1 MAKKITMAQKNG
13 VSIKGVFE
21 DFVVAQTA
29 KGYTEKTIANY
40 RSHFKSISR
49 HIDLDCAF
57 SALTKA
63 DIDNMIVSM
72 RKSGLATNS
81 ISSYVRVFKTFMN
94 WSRQQGYTTLTV
106 PNYKQVET
114 VKETYTD
121 EELLLLLEKPKANGT
136 FCEYRN
142 WVIINFLLNSGCR
155 ASTVRNIQNRDV
167 DLSSSRIVFRHTKTH
182 KVQVVPLCSQMLR
195 ILRDYLKV
203 RGGKDS
209 DYLFCD
215 EYGGMLTANALRLAI
230 ERYNHSRGVEK
241 TSINAHFQT
250 LVCIFDRLKFSHYT
264 LGIVVNCDILFHKLK
279 GQFGIG
285 LFRLI
290 SVLLLFLDDQFKI
303 GMLGN
308 LSSQLFINCSCAF
321 AGLVKTRLCADDLL
335 VDKINDET
343 LGNGKSTTKV
353 VLLFL
358 DSEGDQNARQK

>member
-1 MAKKITMAQKNG
+1 MAKKIVLMPQSG
-13 VSIKGVFE
+13 VSIKETFE

-49 HIDLDCAF
+49 HIDLDCTF

-81 ISSYVRVFKTFMN
+81 ISSYVRVFKTFIN
-94 WSRQQGYTTLTV
+94 WSRQHGYTTLTV

-121 EELLLLLEKPKANGT
+121 EELLRLLEKPKANGA

-167 DLSSSRIVFRHTKTH
+167 DLSGSRIVFRHTKTH

-241 TSINAHFQT
+241 ASIHLFRHTFARKYLIDCGGDAFMLQKLLGHST
-250 LVCIFDRLKFSHYT
+250 LKMTRHYCNIYDADIANNFDRLSPLENMTQTK
-264 LGIVVNCDILFHKLK
+264 
-279 GQFGIG
+279 Q
-285 LFRLI
+285 
-290 SVLLLFLDDQFKI
+290 KI
-303 GMLGN
+303 QRG
-308 LSSQLFINCSCAF
+308 A
-321 AGLVKTRLCADDLL
+321 
-335 VDKINDET
+335 
-343 LGNGKSTTKV
+343 
-353 VLLFL
+353 
-358 DSEGDQNARQK
+358 

>member
-1 MAKKITMAQKNG
+1 MAKKIAIASKIG
-13 VSIKGVFE
+13 VSVKEVFE

-40 RSHFKSISR
+40 RSHFKSTSR
-49 HIDLDCAF
+49 HIDIDRAF
-57 SALTKA
+57 SNLTQA
-63 DIDNMIVSM
+63 DIDGMIVSM
-72 RKSGLATNS
+72 RESGLATNS

-121 EELLLLLEKPKANGT
+121 EELLLLLEKPKVNGT

-241 TSINAHFQT
+241 TSIHLFRHTFARKYLIDCGGDAFMLQKLLGHST
-250 LVCIFDRLKFSHYT
+250 LKMTRHYCNIYDADIANNFDRLSPLENMTQTKQK
-264 LGIVVNCDILFHKLK
+264 IRK
-279 GQFGIG
+279 G
-285 LFRLI
+285 
-290 SVLLLFLDDQFKI
+290 
-303 GMLGN
+303 
-308 LSSQLFINCSCAF
+308 A
-321 AGLVKTRLCADDLL
+321 
-335 VDKINDET
+335 
-343 LGNGKSTTKV
+343 
-353 VLLFL
+353 
-358 DSEGDQNARQK
+358 

>member
-1 MAKKITMAQKNG
+1 MAKKIVLMPQSG
-13 VSIKGVFE
+13 VSIKETFE

-49 HIDLDCAF
+49 HIDLYCAF

-63 DIDNMIVSM
+63 DIDNMVVSM

-81 ISSYVRVFKTFMN
+81 ISSYVRVFKTFIN

-241 TSINAHFQT
+241 TSIHLFRHTFARKYLIDCGGDAFMLQKLLGHST
-250 LVCIFDRLKFSHYT
+250 LKMTRHYCNIYDADIANNFDRLSPLENMTQTK
-264 LGIVVNCDILFHKLK
+264 
-279 GQFGIG
+279 Q
-285 LFRLI
+285 
-290 SVLLLFLDDQFKI
+290 KI
-303 GMLGN
+303 QRG
-308 LSSQLFINCSCAF
+308 A
-321 AGLVKTRLCADDLL
+321 
-335 VDKINDET
+335 
-343 LGNGKSTTKV
+343 
-353 VLLFL
+353 
-358 DSEGDQNARQK
+358 

>member
-1 MAKKITMAQKNG
+1 MAKKIAIASKIG
-13 VSIKGVFE
+13 VSVKGVFE

-49 HIDLDCAF
+49 HIDIDLAF
-57 SALTKA
+57 SDLTQA
-63 DIDNMIVSM
+63 DIDGMIVSM
-72 RKSGLATNS
+72 RESGLATNS

-142 WVIINFLLNSGCR
+142 WVIVNFLLNSGCR

-241 TSINAHFQT
+241 TSIHLFRHTFARKYLIDCGGDAFMLQKLLGHST
-250 LVCIFDRLKFSHYT
+250 LKMTRHYCNIYDADIANNFDRLSPLENMTQTKQK
-264 LGIVVNCDILFHKLK
+264 IRK
-279 GQFGIG
+279 G
-285 LFRLI
+285 
-290 SVLLLFLDDQFKI
+290 
-303 GMLGN
+303 
-308 LSSQLFINCSCAF
+308 A
-321 AGLVKTRLCADDLL
+321 
-335 VDKINDET
+335 
-343 LGNGKSTTKV
+343 
-353 VLLFL
+353 
-358 DSEGDQNARQK
+358 

>member
-1 MAKKITMAQKNG
+1 MAKKIAIASKIG
-13 VSIKGVFE
+13 VSVKGVFE

-49 HIDLDCAF
+49 HIGIDRAF
-57 SALTKA
+57 SDLTQA
-63 DIDNMIVSM
+63 DIDGMIVSM

-121 EELLLLLEKPKANGT
+121 EELLLLLEKPKVNGT

-142 WVIINFLLNSGCR
+142 WVIVNFLLNSGCR

-182 KVQVVPLCSQMLR
+182 KVQVVPLCSQMMR

-241 TSINAHFQT
+241 TSIHLFRHTFARKYLIDCGGDAFMLQKLLGHST
-250 LVCIFDRLKFSHYT
+250 LKMTRHYCNIYDADIANNFDRLSPLENMTQTK
-264 LGIVVNCDILFHKLK
+264 
-279 GQFGIG
+279 Q
-285 LFRLI
+285 
-290 SVLLLFLDDQFKI
+290 KI
-303 GMLGN
+303 QRG
-308 LSSQLFINCSCAF
+308 A
-321 AGLVKTRLCADDLL
+321 
-335 VDKINDET
+335 
-343 LGNGKSTTKV
+343 
-353 VLLFL
+353 
-358 DSEGDQNARQK
+358 

>member
-1 MAKKITMAQKNG
+1 MAKKIAIASKIG
-13 VSIKGVFE
+13 VSVKEVFE

-40 RSHFKSISR
+40 RSHFKSISS
-49 HIDLDCAF
+49 HIDIDRAF
-57 SALTKA
+57 SNLTQA
-63 DIDNMIVSM
+63 DIDGMIVSM
-72 RKSGLATNS
+72 RESGLATNS

-121 EELLLLLEKPKANGT
+121 EELLLLLEKPKVNGT

-241 TSINAHFQT
+241 TSIHLFRHTFARKYLIDCGGDAFMLQKLLGHST
-250 LVCIFDRLKFSHYT
+250 LKMTRHYCNIYDADIANNFDRLSPLENMTQTK
-264 LGIVVNCDILFHKLK
+264 
-279 GQFGIG
+279 Q
-285 LFRLI
+285 
-290 SVLLLFLDDQFKI
+290 KI
-303 GMLGN
+303 QRG
-308 LSSQLFINCSCAF
+308 A
-321 AGLVKTRLCADDLL
+321 
-335 VDKINDET
+335 
-343 LGNGKSTTKV
+343 
-353 VLLFL
+353 
-358 DSEGDQNARQK
+358 

>member
-1 MAKKITMAQKNG
+1 MAKKIAIASKIG
-13 VSIKGVFE
+13 VSVKGVFE

-49 HIDLDCAF
+49 HIDIDRAF
-57 SALTKA
+57 SDLTQA
-63 DIDNMIVSM
+63 DIDGMIVSM

-142 WVIINFLLNSGCR
+142 WVIVNFLLNSGCR

-241 TSINAHFQT
+241 TSIHLFRHTFARKYLIDCGGDAFMLQKLLGHST
-250 LVCIFDRLKFSHYT
+250 LKMTRHYCNIYDADIANNFDRLSPLENMTQTK
-264 LGIVVNCDILFHKLK
+264 
-279 GQFGIG
+279 Q
-285 LFRLI
+285 
-290 SVLLLFLDDQFKI
+290 KI
-303 GMLGN
+303 QRG
-308 LSSQLFINCSCAF
+308 A
-321 AGLVKTRLCADDLL
+321 
-335 VDKINDET
+335 
-343 LGNGKSTTKV
+343 
-353 VLLFL
+353 
-358 DSEGDQNARQK
+358 

>member
-1 MAKKITMAQKNG
+1 MHRKIKRIPQTTLSMKRA
-13 VSIKGVFE
+13 FDE
-21 DFVVAQTA
+21 FVVAQTA
-29 KGYTEKTIANY
+29 KGLTEPTIKNY
-40 RSHFKSISR
+40 HAHFHSISK
-49 HIDLDCAF
+49 HIDIEKSF
-57 SALTKA
+57 SDLTQA
-63 DIDNMIVSM
+63 DIDGMIVSM

-182 KVQVVPLCSQMLR
+182 KVQVVPLCSQMVR
-195 ILRDYLKV
+195 ILKDYCKT
-203 RGGKDS
+203 RGGGES

-215 EYGGMLTANALRLAI
+215 EYGGMLSANALRLAI

-241 TSINAHFQT
+241 ASIHLFRHTFARKYLIDCGGDAFMLQKLLGHST
-250 LVCIFDRLKFSHYT
+250 LKMTRHYCNIYDADIANNFDRLSPLENMSRSK
-264 LGIVVNCDILFHKLK
+264 
-279 GQFGIG
+279 Q
-285 LFRLI
+285 
-290 SVLLLFLDDQFKI
+290 KI
-303 GMLGN
+303 RRG
-308 LSSQLFINCSCAF
+308 A
-321 AGLVKTRLCADDLL
+321 
-335 VDKINDET
+335 
-343 LGNGKSTTKV
+343 
-353 VLLFL
+353 
-358 DSEGDQNARQK
+358 

>member
-1 MAKKITMAQKNG
+1 MAKKIAIASKIG
-13 VSIKGVFE
+13 VSVKGVFE

-40 RSHFKSISR
+40 RLHFKSISR
-49 HIDLDCAF
+49 HIDIDRAF
-57 SALTKA
+57 SNLTQA
-63 DIDNMIVSM
+63 DIDGMIVSM
-72 RKSGLATNS
+72 RESGLATNS

-121 EELLLLLEKPKANGT
+121 EELLLLLEKPKVNGT

-241 TSINAHFQT
+241 TSIHLFRHTFARKYLIDCGGDAFMLQKLLGHST
-250 LVCIFDRLKFSHYT
+250 LKMTRHYCNIYDADIANNFDRLSPLENMTQTKQK
-264 LGIVVNCDILFHKLK
+264 IRK
-279 GQFGIG
+279 G
-285 LFRLI
+285 
-290 SVLLLFLDDQFKI
+290 
-303 GMLGN
+303 
-308 LSSQLFINCSCAF
+308 A
-321 AGLVKTRLCADDLL
+321 
-335 VDKINDET
+335 
-343 LGNGKSTTKV
+343 
-353 VLLFL
+353 
-358 DSEGDQNARQK
+358 

>member
-1 MAKKITMAQKNG
+1 MAKKIAIASKIG
-13 VSIKGVFE
+13 VSVKGVFE

-49 HIDLDCAF
+49 HIDIDWAF
-57 SALTKA
+57 SDLTQA
-63 DIDNMIVSM
+63 DIDGMIVSM
-72 RKSGLATNS
+72 RESGLATNS
-81 ISSYVRVFKTFMN
+81 ISSYVRVFKTFIN

-121 EELLLLLEKPKANGT
+121 EELLLLLEKPKVNGT

-241 TSINAHFQT
+241 TSIHLFRHTFARKYLIDCGGDAFMLQKLLGHST
-250 LVCIFDRLKFSHYT
+250 LKMTRHYCNIYDADIANNFDRLSPLENMSRSK
-264 LGIVVNCDILFHKLK
+264 
-279 GQFGIG
+279 Q
-285 LFRLI
+285 
-290 SVLLLFLDDQFKI
+290 KI
-303 GMLGN
+303 RRG
-308 LSSQLFINCSCAF
+308 A
-321 AGLVKTRLCADDLL
+321 
-335 VDKINDET
+335 
-343 LGNGKSTTKV
+343 
-353 VLLFL
+353 
-358 DSEGDQNARQK
+358 

>member
-1 MAKKITMAQKNG
+1 
-13 VSIKGVFE
+13 
-21 DFVVAQTA
+21 
-29 KGYTEKTIANY
+29 
-40 RSHFKSISR
+40 
-49 HIDLDCAF
+49 
-57 SALTKA
+57 
-63 DIDNMIVSM
+63 MI
-72 RKSGLATNS
+72 KSGLATNS

-121 EELLLLLEKPKANGT
+121 EELLLLLEKPKVNGT

-241 TSINAHFQT
+241 TSIHLFRHTFARKYLIDCGGDAFMLQKLLGHST
-250 LVCIFDRLKFSHYT
+250 LKMTRHYCNIYDADIANNFDRLSPLENMTQTKQK
-264 LGIVVNCDILFHKLK
+264 IRK
-279 GQFGIG
+279 G
-285 LFRLI
+285 
-290 SVLLLFLDDQFKI
+290 
-303 GMLGN
+303 
-308 LSSQLFINCSCAF
+308 A
-321 AGLVKTRLCADDLL
+321 
-335 VDKINDET
+335 
-343 LGNGKSTTKV
+343 
-353 VLLFL
+353 
-358 DSEGDQNARQK
+358 

>member
-1 MAKKITMAQKNG
+1 MNRKIKRIPQTTLSMKRA
-13 VSIKGVFE
+13 FDE
-21 DFVVAQTA
+21 FVVAQTA
-29 KGYTEKTIANY
+29 KGLTEPTIKNY
-40 RSHFKSISR
+40 HAHFHSISR
-49 HIDLDCAF
+49 HIDIEKSF
-57 SALTKA
+57 SDLTQT
-63 DIDNMIVSM
+63 DIDGMIVSM
-72 RKSGLATNS
+72 RESGLATNS

-142 WVIINFLLNSGCR
+142 WVIVNFLLNSGCR
-155 ASTVRNIQNRDV
+155 ASTVRNIQKRDV

-182 KVQVVPLCSQMLR
+182 KVQVVPLCSQMMR

-241 TSINAHFQT
+241 TSIHLFRHTFARKYLIDCGGDAFMLQKLLGHST
-250 LVCIFDRLKFSHYT
+250 LKMTRHYCNIYDADIANNFDRLSPLENMTQTKQK
-264 LGIVVNCDILFHKLK
+264 IRK
-279 GQFGIG
+279 G
-285 LFRLI
+285 
-290 SVLLLFLDDQFKI
+290 
-303 GMLGN
+303 
-308 LSSQLFINCSCAF
+308 A
-321 AGLVKTRLCADDLL
+321 
-335 VDKINDET
+335 
-343 LGNGKSTTKV
+343 
-353 VLLFL
+353 
-358 DSEGDQNARQK
+358 

>member
-1 MAKKITMAQKNG
+1 MNRKIKRIPQTTLSMKRA
-13 VSIKGVFE
+13 FDE
-21 DFVVAQTA
+21 FVVAQTA
-29 KGYTEKTIANY
+29 KGLTEPTIKNY
-40 RSHFKSISR
+40 HAHFHSISR
-49 HIDLDCAF
+49 HIDIEKSF
-57 SALTKA
+57 SDLTQT
-63 DIDNMIVSM
+63 DIDGMIVSM
-72 RKSGLATNS
+72 RESGLATNS

-121 EELLLLLEKPKANGT
+121 EELLLLLEKPKVNGT

-241 TSINAHFQT
+241 TSIHLFRHTFARKYLIDCGGDAFMLQKLLGHST
-250 LVCIFDRLKFSHYT
+250 LKMTRHYCNIYDADIANNFDRLSPLENMTQTKQK
-264 LGIVVNCDILFHKLK
+264 IRK
-279 GQFGIG
+279 G
-285 LFRLI
+285 
-290 SVLLLFLDDQFKI
+290 
-303 GMLGN
+303 
-308 LSSQLFINCSCAF
+308 A
-321 AGLVKTRLCADDLL
+321 
-335 VDKINDET
+335 
-343 LGNGKSTTKV
+343 
-353 VLLFL
+353 
-358 DSEGDQNARQK
+358 

>member
-1 MAKKITMAQKNG
+1 MAKKIAIASKIG
-13 VSIKGVFE
+13 VSVKGVFE

-49 HIDLDCAF
+49 HIDIDQAF
-57 SALTKA
+57 SDLTQA
-63 DIDNMIVSM
+63 DIDGMIVSM
-72 RKSGLATNS
+72 RESGLATNS

-121 EELLLLLEKPKANGT
+121 EELLLLLEKPKVNGT

-241 TSINAHFQT
+241 TSIHLFRHTFARKYLIDCGGDAFMLQKLLGHST
-250 LVCIFDRLKFSHYT
+250 LKMTRHYCNIYDADIANNFDRLSPLENMTQTKQK
-264 LGIVVNCDILFHKLK
+264 IRK
-279 GQFGIG
+279 G
-285 LFRLI
+285 
-290 SVLLLFLDDQFKI
+290 
-303 GMLGN
+303 
-308 LSSQLFINCSCAF
+308 A
-321 AGLVKTRLCADDLL
+321 
-335 VDKINDET
+335 
-343 LGNGKSTTKV
+343 
-353 VLLFL
+353 
-358 DSEGDQNARQK
+358 

>member
-1 MAKKITMAQKNG
+1 MNRKIKRIPQTTLSM
-13 VSIKGVFE
+13 KGAFDE
-21 DFVVAQTA
+21 FVVAQTA
-29 KGYTEKTIANY
+29 KGLTEPTIKNY
-40 RSHFKSISR
+40 HAHFHSISK
-49 HIDLDCAF
+49 HINIEKSFSDL
-57 SALTKA
+57 TQA
-63 DIDNMIVSM
+63 DIDGMIVSM
-72 RKSGLATNS
+72 RESGLATNS

-121 EELLLLLEKPKANGT
+121 EELLLLLEKPKVNGT

-142 WVIINFLLNSGCR
+142 WVIVNFLLNSGCR

-182 KVQVVPLCSQMLR
+182 KVQVVPLCSQMMR

-241 TSINAHFQT
+241 TSIHLFRHTFARKYLIDCGGDAFMLQKLLGHST
-250 LVCIFDRLKFSHYT
+250 LKMTRHYCNISDADIANNFDRLSPLENMTQTK
-264 LGIVVNCDILFHKLK
+264 
-279 GQFGIG
+279 Q
-285 LFRLI
+285 
-290 SVLLLFLDDQFKI
+290 KI
-303 GMLGN
+303 QRG
-308 LSSQLFINCSCAF
+308 A
-321 AGLVKTRLCADDLL
+321 
-335 VDKINDET
+335 
-343 LGNGKSTTKV
+343 
-353 VLLFL
+353 
-358 DSEGDQNARQK
+358 

>member
-1 MAKKITMAQKNG
+1 MNRKIKRIPQTTLSM
-13 VSIKGVFE
+13 KGAFDE
-21 DFVVAQTA
+21 FVVAQTA
-29 KGYTEKTIANY
+29 KGLTEPTIKNY
-40 RSHFKSISR
+40 HAHFHSISK
-49 HIDLDCAF
+49 HINIEKSFSDL
-57 SALTKA
+57 TQA
-63 DIDNMIVSM
+63 DIDGMIVSM

-121 EELLLLLEKPKANGT
+121 EELLLLLEKPKVNGT

-241 TSINAHFQT
+241 TSIHLFRHTFARKYLIDCGGDAFMLQKLLGHST
-250 LVCIFDRLKFSHYT
+250 LKMTRHYCNIYDADIANNFDRLSPLENMSRSK
-264 LGIVVNCDILFHKLK
+264 
-279 GQFGIG
+279 Q
-285 LFRLI
+285 
-290 SVLLLFLDDQFKI
+290 KI
-303 GMLGN
+303 RRG
-308 LSSQLFINCSCAF
+308 A
-321 AGLVKTRLCADDLL
+321 
-335 VDKINDET
+335 
-343 LGNGKSTTKV
+343 
-353 VLLFL
+353 
-358 DSEGDQNARQK
+358 